1 MTQRKTC
8 WQWRRKNGQIEI
20 MGLMII
26 VVILA
31 LALLFVIKVVFT
43 EKETPESQAYV
54 TSTLVEA
61 FVNTLFQTTA
71 RCTGDVTIQD
81 LLLDCARHPYS
92 GGSITCTDGSGR
104 DACTFANETI
114 GQILQ
119 ETLDVWGYNTQGYE
133 FIAIAPPEVE
143 IVYYAAGNLSA
154 SEGGEVEPFTLRLY
168 PSPQDLY
175 VYLCIGGCGFR

>member
-1 MTQRKTC
+1 MIQK
-8 WQWRRKNGQIEI
+8 KKSQIEI

-43 EKETPESQAYV
+43 GKETPKSQAYE

-71 RCTGDVTIQD
+71 SCTGDVTIQD

-92 GGSITCTDGSGR
+92 GGSITCTDGR
-104 DACTFANETI
+104 TACPFANETI
-114 GQILQ
+114 GDILQ
-119 ETLDVWGYNTQGYE
+119 ETLDMWGYAAQGYE
-133 FIAIAPPEVE
+133 FIAVAPPEVE
-143 IVYYAAGNLSA
+143 IVYYSSGNLSA
-154 SEGGEVEPFTLRLY
+154 STSGEVEPFTLRLY
-168 PSPQDLY
+168 PSKQDLY

>member
-1 MTQRKTC
+1 MIQK
-8 WQWRRKNGQIEI
+8 KKSQIEI

-31 LALLFVIKVVFT
+31 LALLFVLKVVFT
-43 EKETPESQAYV
+43 DEGTSKSRTYE

-71 RCTGDVTIQD
+71 GCTGDVTIQD
-81 LLLDCARHPYS
+81 LLLDCARHPSS
-92 GGSITCTDGSGR
+92 GGSIACTDGKKG
-104 DACTFANETI
+104 CTFANETI
-114 GQILQ
+114 GYILQ
-119 ETLDVWGYNTQGYE
+119 ETLDVWGYDVQSYE

-143 IVYYAAGNLSA
+143 IVYYRSGNLSA
-154 SEGGEVEPFTLRLY
+154 SKGGEVEPFTLRLY
-168 PSPQDLY
+168 PSKQDLY